1 MYVRVAELFTYTK
14 RCENSALYLHMF
26 LLVFSTL
33 VSRNVDRC
41 GQTRIYLVRNSWPRN
56 FCIFTFLS
64 DLFLFTF
71 LYFVFYHF
79 VMYFCSFFVFCTFIV
94 LSYVF
99 FTFVF
104 CIFII
109 LFYVFWFTFRVLYF
123 YHSIWCMFVHL
134 IINFSDLF
142 AYFHWYILINSYFRS
157 PSSRHPSL

>member
-41 GQTRIYLVRNSWPRN
+41 GQTRIYLARNSWPRN

-79 VMYFCSFFVFCTFIV
+79 VMYFCSVFVFCTFIV

-123 YHSIWCMFVHL
+123 YHSI
-134 IINFSDLF
+134 
-142 AYFHWYILINSYFRS
+142 
-157 PSSRHPSL
+157 

>member
-1 MYVRVAELFTYTK
+1 MYVRVAELFSYTK

-79 VMYFCSFFVFCTFIV
+79 VMYFCSVFVFCTFIV
-94 LSYVF
+94 LSCF
-99 FTFVF
+99 FHF
-104 CIFII
+104 C
-109 LFYVFWFTFRVLYF
+109 VLYF
-123 YHSIWCMFVHL
+123 YHIILCVLVHFPCFVLLSFYLMYFCPSDYSFLRFVLVISIDMC
-134 IINFSDLF
+134 
-142 AYFHWYILINSYFRS
+142 
-157 PSSRHPSL
+157 